1 MGDEVPE
8 APPTQPPPQIP
19 PPTFFDALSQLFS
32 RRDKLLEYMAITDSQ
47 IRDILAAWLTAQGIT
62 LPPTV
67 VVGPPAIPPIEIPRV
82 EIPAI
87 PAPPTIPPPAVPGIP
102 PEMRVIPKPTGPIV
116 NKGSLAAPTTTYQT
130 VAKYTPTKDKRFQL
144 TKIAVSCSEDIIVQL
159 FWGGE
164 ELTIPYYVM
173 AKLPFTDWF
182 PLDYHLISHDNYLKG
197 NGSTELL
204 LKAKIPSGGTAAEVN
219 AEIVGEET

>member
-1 MGDEVPE
+1 MGEDEE
-8 APPTQPPPQIP
+8 APTQPPTPQIP

-32 RRDKLLEYMAITDSQ
+32 RRDKLLEYMAITDRQILDVLVAWATSQ
-47 IRDILAAWLTAQGIT
+47 GVT

-67 VVGPPAIPPIEIPRV
+67 IVGAPPAIPPPV
-82 EIPAI
+82 VLPPPAI
-87 PAPPTIPPPAVPGIP
+87 PPTIVPGIP

-116 NKGSLAAPTTTYQT
+116 NQGSLATPTTTYQT

-144 TKIAVSCSEDIIVQL
+144 TKIAVSCAEDIIVQL

-164 ELTIPYYVM
+164 TITIPYYVM

-182 PLDYHLISHDNYLKG
+182 PLDYHLVTHEQFLKG

-204 LKAKIPSGGTAAEVN
+204 LKAKIPSGGTVAEVN
-219 AEIVGEET
+219 AEIVGEES